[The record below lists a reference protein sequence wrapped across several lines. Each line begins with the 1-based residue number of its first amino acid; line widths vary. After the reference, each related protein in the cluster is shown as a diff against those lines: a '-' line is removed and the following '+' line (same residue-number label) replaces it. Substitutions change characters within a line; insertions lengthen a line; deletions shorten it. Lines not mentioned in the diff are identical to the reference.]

1 MTTMDQRPAD
11 LGPDGETPAGATS
24 SDNST
29 TSSDSTT
36 QTPPSGESAG
46 QTPTGSAS
54 VDEKQA
60 RQVAE
65 AAREA
70 EWRKPS
76 FGKELYL
83 GRLRMDLIDPWP
95 SPDPDRAAKAAGF
108 HERLREFAAGIDGAQ
123 IERDARI
130 PDEVIRGLAEL
141 GAFGMKIDEKHGG
154 LGLSNLDYCRALAMV
169 GSANPSISALLS
181 AHQSIG
187 VPQPLKLFGSDEQKK
202 RFLPRL
208 AGGEVSAF
216 LLTEPDVGS
225 DPARLST
232 TATPVEGGYKLN
244 GVKLWATNGTLA
256 TLLVV
261 MAQIPKSEG
270 HRGGITA
277 FVVEADS
284 PGVTIERRNAFMGLR
299 GLENSVTRFHDVF
312 VPAENVIGREG
323 LGLKI
328 ALTTLNTGRLS
339 LPAMCV
345 GAGKWCLAVARQWAA
360 ERVQWG
366 LPVAKHEAVAKKIA
380 FIAAT
385 TYGLESMLDLACMLA
400 DDDRNDIRI
409 EAALVKL
416 YGSEMAW
423 LMADE
428 LIQIRGGRG
437 YETADSL
444 AARGERAINAEQILR
459 DLRIN
464 RIFEGSTEIMHLFIA
479 REAVDAHLSVAGD
492 IIDPDASLSRK
503 ARAGARAGG
512 FYARWLPTLVVGK
525 GQAPGAFAEYGA
537 LAAHVR
543 FVERASRKLARE
555 TFYAMARWQG
565 KLERKQGFLS
575 RVVDVGAELFA
586 MSAACVRARAAGET
600 ERELADLFCRQAR
613 LRVDALFGSMW
624 DNTDAVDVAAAKRVV
639 DGRYA
644 WLEEGVLPP
653 PGEGDWVS
661 TWSPGPSTVEDVRRR
676 LAPVGSPASGT
687 PAPQPPAPEPPTAES
702 PASESPAADAV
713 ERLATAL
720 PTEAPEGTPDE
731 T

>member
-1 MTTMDQRPAD
+1 MTTTDEPTTGTAPA
-11 LGPDGETPAGATS
+11 TQAVPA
-24 SDNST
+24 
-29 TSSDSTT
+29 
-36 QTPPSGESAG
+36 
-46 QTPTGSAS
+46 AS
-54 VDEKQA
+54 VDERQA

-70 EWRKPS
+70 DWRQPS
-76 FGKELYL
+76 FGKELFL
-83 GRLRMDLIDPWP
+83 GRLRLDLIDPLP
-95 SPDPDRAAKAAGF
+95 VPDPERAERAEAFLG
-108 HERLREFAAGIDGAQ
+108 RLRDFASTVDGAR
-123 IERDARI
+123 IEREARI
-130 PDEVIRGLAEL
+130 PDEVLRGLADL
-141 GAFGMKIDEKHGG
+141 KAFGMKIDEKYGG
-154 LGLSNLDYCRALAMV
+154 LGLTNLHYCKALTLI
-169 GSANPSISALLS
+169 GSANPSIGALLS

-187 VPQPLKLFGSDEQKK
+187 VPQPLKLFGNDEQKQH
-202 RFLPRL
+202 FLPRL
-208 AGGEVSAF
+208 AAGEVSAF

-232 TATPVEGGYKLN
+232 VATPVEGGYRLD

-261 MAQIPKSEG
+261 MAQVPKSEG

-312 VPAENVIGREG
+312 VPEANVIGREG

-366 LPVAKHEAVAKKIA
+366 LPVARHEAVAKKLA

-385 TYGLESMLDLACMLA
+385 TYGLEAMLDLCCLLA
-400 DDDRNDIRI
+400 DDERNDIRI

-437 YETADSL
+437 YETGDSL

-492 IIDPDASLSRK
+492 IIDPDATLGRK
-503 ARAGARAGG
+503 ARAGAKAGA
-512 FYARWLPTLVVGK
+512 FYARWLPTLTVGR
-525 GQAPGAFAEYGA
+525 GQNPGAFGEYGP
-537 LAAHVR
+537 LAAHLR
-543 FVERASRKLARE
+543 YVERASRKLARE

-565 KLERKQGFLS
+565 KLERKQGFLG
-575 RVVDVGAELFA
+575 RVVDIGAELFA
-586 MSAACVRARAAGET
+586 MSATCVRARAEAGGPDGAAG
-600 ERELADLFCRQAR
+600 RELADVFCRQAR
-613 LRVDALFGSMW
+613 LRAEALFDALW
-624 DNTDAVDVAAAKRVV
+624 DNTDAVDVAAARRVV

-644 WLEEGVLPP
+644 FVEEGVLPIP
-653 PGEGDWVS
+653 DEGPWVAP
-661 TWSPGPSTVEDVRRR
+661 WVPGPSTVEDVRRR
-676 LAPVGSPASGT
+676 Y
-687 PAPQPPAPEPPTAES
+687 
-702 PASESPAADAV
+702 
-713 ERLATAL
+713 R
-720 PTEAPEGTPDE
+720 
-731 T
+731 